1 MCNAMLLA
9 SLLAAQVIAQ
19 NVPAEQ
25 PPRPASAPATSQPA
39 QEPPRTARRPVQAE
53 ILEALLRDRE
63 AQKPIQPVDPSA
75 PAGQGAVAPEQ
86 ANLLLEGSIL
96 VDRAG
101 RLVRTHERAEFEFV
115 GQAGDQALPP
125 MIILESQYLE
135 ALEREADA
143 GAREFVITAEVT
155 RYRGRNYLRI
165 LKLTRRLENGN
176 LSP

>member
-1 MCNAMLLA
+1 MCNATVLATLLLA
-9 SLLAAQVIAQ
+9 QAVAQ
-19 NVPAEQ
+19 NVPAEN
-25 PPRPASAPATSQPA
+25 PPRAAAAPAASQPA

-75 PAGQGAVAPEQ
+75 PAGQAGATPET

-101 RLVRTHERAEFEFV
+101 RLVRKQERAEFEFV
-115 GQAGDQALPP
+115 GQTGDQALPP

-135 ALEREADA
+135 AMEREADA

-155 RYRGRNYLRI
+155 RYKGRNYLRL

>member
-1 MCNAMLLA
+1 MCIPMVLATLLLVQ
-9 SLLAAQVIAQ
+9 STAQ
-19 NVPAEQ
+19 NPPAAN
-25 PPRPASAPATSQPA
+25 PPRPAAAPAATQPA
-39 QEPPRTARRPVQAE
+39 QEPPKTARRPVQAE

-75 PAGQGAVAPEQ
+75 PAGQPGAVAES

-101 RLVRTHERAEFEFV
+101 RLVRTRERAEFEFV
-115 GQAGDQALPP
+115 GQTGDQALLP

-135 ALEREADA
+135 AMEREADA

-155 RYRGRNYLRI
+155 RYKGRNYLRL

-176 LSP
+176 LAP